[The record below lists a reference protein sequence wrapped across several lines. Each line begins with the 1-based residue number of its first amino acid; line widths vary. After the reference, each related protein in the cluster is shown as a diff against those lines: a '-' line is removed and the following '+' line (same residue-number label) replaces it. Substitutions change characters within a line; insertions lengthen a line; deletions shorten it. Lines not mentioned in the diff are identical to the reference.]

1 MAAGQKSDTVS
12 GGGRTSGL
20 SLDLRVRGC
29 GFSFGWGCAGAAS
42 TRPALR
48 KGLDRAAGSGG
59 GAGSRAVA
67 CVGRK
72 NLRLRVPSVDLQPSE
87 RSTGGR
93 STADGARR
101 GNDAPFSWTVPREGR
116 SAAHPTPKCTQA
128 SSFVRLRLDASALV
142 TGSRSRRRILGLQHT
157 NAASCVHPERNPQP
171 ETPTQRPPSRPVEA
185 LSETTPSAGR
195 GSAPARRDLL
205 RQRTSEGR
213 PPAAAHQQDETP
225 CGSAPARRDPLRQR
239 TSKTRPP
246 AAAHQQDVPP
256 PAAHEKAQPPRQRT
270 TRPRPPPAPR
280 AGHRGDTRRSDGWG
294 RVVS

>member
-142 TGSRSRRRILGLQHT
+142 TGSRSRRRILGLPHT
-157 NAASCVHPERNPQP
+157 NADSCVDPERNPRP
-171 ETPTQRPPSRPVEA
+171 ESPTQRGRQPP
-185 LSETTPSAGR
+185 GR
-195 GSAPARRDLL
+195 GPFGDRPQHQP
-205 RQRTSEGR
+205 RQRASKKR
-213 PPAAAHQQDETP
+213 PPAAAHQQAQT
-225 CGSAPARRDPLRQR
+225 
-239 TSKTRPP
+239 P
-246 AAAHQQDVPP
+246 AAAHQQDERKPHQDATPP
-256 PAAHEKAQPPRQRT
+256 PPDPARGEGGGGVRCGRT
-270 TRPRPPPAPR
+270 IRLCT
-280 AGHRGDTRRSDGWG
+280 GTT
-294 RVVS
+294 